1 MFLIRYQRDEMN
13 NKLYSKKTTILYG
26 ISKDSLSLSHGMY
39 VINRESIQGHTVSK
53 LEIIEATHI
62 KDERLETNKR

>member
-1 MFLIRYQRDEMN
+1 
-13 NKLYSKKTTILYG
+13 
-26 ISKDSLSLSHGMY
+26 MY
-39 VINRESIQGHTVSK
+39 VINRESIQGHTISK